1 MLEDIR
7 QVLLESAEVKRQLL
21 VSAPL
26 IQRIADRLIEV
37 LQSGQKIMVC
47 GNGGSAADAQHL
59 AAELV
64 GRFTMERRAFPAI
77 ALTTN
82 SSTLTAWANDYSYET
97 VFARQVE
104 ALACAGDALIG
115 ISTSGNS
122 ANILRAV
129 EAAKSRNV
137 HTIGLSGKGGQ
148 LADLADLC
156 VCVPSRSTPRIQE
169 AHITV
174 IHILCALIEE
184 KLGRA

>member
-1 MLEDIR
+1 MLDDIR
-7 QVLLESAEVKRQLL
+7 QALLESVEVKQKLL

-26 IQRIADRLIEV
+26 IQQIADRLIEV

-104 ALACAGDALIG
+104 ALARAGDALIG

-129 EAAKSRNV
+129 EAAKSRKV
-137 HTIGLSGKGGQ
+137 HTIGLSGQGGQ

-156 VCVPSRSTPRIQE
+156 ICVPSRSTPRIQE

>member
-1 MLEDIR
+1 MLDDIR
-7 QVLLESAEVKRQLL
+7 KTLLESIDVKQKLL
-21 VSAPL
+21 DSAPL
-26 IQRIADRLIEV
+26 IQAIADRLSNV
-37 LQSGQKIMVC
+37 LQDGQKIMVC
-47 GNGGSAADAQHL
+47 GNGGSAADAQHM

-64 GRFTMERRAFPAI
+64 GRFMMERRAFPVI

-82 SSTLTAWANDYSYET
+82 TSTLTAWANDYSYET

-129 EAAKSRNV
+129 EAAKSRKV
-137 HTIGLSGKGGQ
+137 HTIGLSGWGGQ

-169 AHITV
+169 AHIAV

>member
-1 MLEDIR
+1 MLDDIR
-7 QVLLESAEVKRQLL
+7 QILLESIEVKQKLL
-21 VSAPL
+21 ASAPL
-26 IQRIADRLIEV
+26 IQQIADRLTDV

-47 GNGGSAADAQHL
+47 GNGGSAADAQHM

-64 GRFTMERRAFPAI
+64 GRFTMERRAFPVI

-104 ALACAGDALIG
+104 ALAQAGDALIG

-137 HTIGLSGKGGQ
+137 HTIGLTGGGGR
-148 LADLADLC
+148 LAGAVDLC
-156 VCVPSRSTPRIQE
+156 LCVPSLSTPRIQE
-169 AHITV
+169 GHITV

-184 KLGRA
+184 KLGQA